1 MLRLAKY
8 LRPYLALVLIA
19 VALLFVQANADLAL
33 PDYMSDIVNYGIQ
46 QGGVQNAVP
55 TAIRQNEMNRLVLF
69 MSDADRTMVLSHY
82 TLVDKYSPEYE
93 LYIRDY
99 PALANEPV
107 YVLKPID
114 QAGVSKLNPI
124 MGKAILVVS
133 FIQQA
138 MTDPSKTAA
147 MGQGLGFDLSK
158 IPAGTD
164 VFALMANLPPA
175 TLAKFIGTINQK
187 FATLGPSMIIQMAV
201 GPVKA
206 EYAAL
211 GMDTSKLQTNYI
223 IRTGILMLLVTLLS
237 VACTIAVGFLS
248 ARTAAGLAR
257 DLRRNVFQQVES
269 FSSAE
274 FEKFSTA
281 SLITRSTN
289 DVTQIQMV
297 VIMMMRMV
305 IYAPIIGVGGVIRAL
320 AKSASMW
327 WIIALGVIVLL
338 GLVLTVFSIALPKF
352 KIIQSLIDRLNLVTR
367 ENLSGMMVIRAFNM
381 QDFEEK
387 RFDKANL
394 DVTSVN
400 LFVNRVMVVMMPVM
414 MLLMN
419 GMAVLI
425 IWVGAHAVAQSQM
438 QVGDMIAFMQYAMQ
452 IVMAFLMMSMMF
464 IMLPRAAVSADR
476 IADVLEIE
484 PLIKDSV
491 NPRQFPA
498 SFQGSVEFRAVNFRY
513 PGAEE
518 DVLHDISFIAK
529 PGQTTAFI
537 GTTGSG
543 KSTIVNLIP
552 RFYEVTSGAV
562 LLDGIDVRDVT
573 QHDLREKIGYVP
585 QKGNLFSGT
594 IESNLRYADE
604 NATDEELEV
613 AADISQASEFIDAKP
628 EGMDAEIAQ
637 GGANVSGGQK
647 QRLSI
652 ARALVKKAPIYIF
665 DDSFSALD
673 YKTDAALRRALKE
686 YTGESALLL
695 VTQRIATIMN
705 AEQIIVLD
713 EGKVVGKGNHE
724 ELMKTCGVYRGIALS
739 QLSQEEL
746 V

>member
-8 LRPYLALVLIA
+8 LKPYLLLILIA

-33 PDYMSDIVNYGIQ
+33 PDYMSNIVNYGIQ

-55 TAIRQNEMNRLVLF
+55 VAIRQSQMNRLVLF
-69 MSDADRTMVLSHY
+69 MSAGDKSLVLNAYNLIDRN
-82 TLVDKYSPEYE
+82 SPEFEQYVK
-93 LYIRDY
+93 DY

-107 YVLKPID
+107 YILKSID
-114 QAGVSKLNPI
+114 QTQIDKLNPI

-133 FIQQA
+133 FIQQLMA
-138 MTDPSKTAA
+138 NPSQASAA
-147 MGQGLGFDLSK
+147 GKSFGFDLSK
-158 IPAGTD
+158 LPAGTD
-164 VFALMANLPPA
+164 VFALLAKLPPA
-175 TLAKFIGTINQK
+175 TLAQMTNAMNQK
-187 FATLGPSMIIQMAV
+187 FATLGESMIVQTAV
-201 GPVKA
+201 SSVKA

-211 GMDTSKLQTNYI
+211 GMDTSKLQTDYI
-223 IRTGILMLLVTLLS
+223 IHTGVLMLLVTLLS
-237 VACTIAVGFLS
+237 ITCTIIVGFLS

-257 DLRRNVFQQVES
+257 DLRRNVFERVES
-269 FSSAE
+269 FSSTE
-274 FEKFSTA
+274 FNKFSTA

-297 VIMMMRMV
+297 VIMVMRMV

-320 AKSASMW
+320 AKSTSMW

-338 GLVLTVFSIALPKF
+338 GLILTIFSIALPKF

-367 ENLSGMMVIRAFNM
+367 ENLTGMMVIRAFNM

-400 LFVNRVMVVMMPVM
+400 LFVNRIMVTMMPAM
-414 MLLMN
+414 MMLMN
-419 GMAVLI
+419 GLTVLI
-425 IWVGAHAVAQSQM
+425 IWVGAHQVAQSQM

-452 IVMAFLMMSMMF
+452 IVFSFLMLSMMF
-464 IMLPRAAVSADR
+464 IILPRAAVSADR
-476 IADVLEIE
+476 IADVLETE
-484 PLIKDSV
+484 PLIKDPQS
-491 NPRQFPA
+491 PRRFPA
-498 SFQGSVEFRAVNFRY
+498 SFQGAIEFCNVNFRY

-518 DVLHDISFIAK
+518 DVLHGITFTAK

-552 RFYEVTSGAV
+552 RFYEVTSGSISI
-562 LLDGIDVRDVT
+562 DGIDIREVT
-573 QHDLREKIGYVP
+573 QSDLREKIGYVP

-594 IESNLRYADE
+594 IESNLLYADE
-604 NATDEELEV
+604 NALDEELQL
-613 AADISQASEFIDAKP
+613 AADISQSSEFINAKP
-628 EGMDAEIAQ
+628 EGMQTEIAQ

-673 YKTDAALRRALKE
+673 FKTDAALRKALKE
-686 YTGESALLL
+686 HTGESAILM
-695 VTQRIATIMN
+695 VTQRIATIKN

-713 EGKVVGKGNHE
+713 EGKVVGKGTHE
-724 ELMKTCGVYRGIALS
+724 ELMESCEVYQGIALS
-739 QLSQEEL
+739 QLSKEEL
-746 V
+746 A